1 MHIYSIFAN
10 TLMMKRKKTTRKGK
24 DAITRWVLDRKT
36 PILVSVGNVIAL
48 LVLTYVLN
56 NQPLFTGEN
65 LNMFAWAELLK
76 NKTGLSE
83 KTDYKDAL
91 FINVSYDKQLIDKN
105 DDMGMPVGNTDI
117 TDRSKLL
124 NILNR
129 LDSIGQH
136 RYIILDV
143 RFEKGYDSEADSA
156 LFAKLKGM
164 NNITIA
170 SHKDIE
176 LADSALKKKAAISD
190 YASTIVATNFTR
202 YKYLYDSQPSMPLY
216 AYREMTGK
224 TITRHGFLYTCDGRL
239 CHNSAFLNFPS
250 KAFSEYDESGNKTYY
265 NLGSDILE
273 SYSDSDLAVLTK
285 DKMVFIGDMTEDVH
299 DTYSG
304 LKPGSVITY
313 HALHSLL
320 NGKHLV
326 SCAMT
331 VLLALLF
338 FIISLSLF
346 SHRSLA
352 DRIPLFRNSRSRALR
367 FLLSFAGYALVLYI
381 VVAVL
386 YFFFDTTIS
395 ILIPSLYF
403 AIQKTIIN
411 YKRTKI

>member
-1 MHIYSIFAN
+1 M
-10 TLMMKRKKTTRKGK
+10 TKQKKATKKGK
-24 DAITRWVLDRKT
+24 NAITRWVLDKKT
-36 PILVSVGNVIAL
+36 PILVSIGNVIAL
-48 LVLTYVLN
+48 LIMTYVLN
-56 NQPLFTGEN
+56 NQPLFTGEK

-76 NKTGLSE
+76 NKIGLSE
-83 KTDYKDAL
+83 KNDYKDAL

-117 TDRSKLL
+117 TDRNKLL
-124 NILNR
+124 SILNK
-129 LDSIGQH
+129 LDSIRQH

-143 RFEKGYDSEADSA
+143 RFERGYDSDADSA
-156 LFAKLKGM
+156 LFAKIKGM

-170 SHKDIE
+170 SHADIE
-176 LADSALKKKAAISD
+176 LADSALTKKAAISD

-202 YKYLYDSQPSMPLY
+202 YKYLYDRQPSMPLY
-216 AYREMTGK
+216 AYNEMTGK
-224 TITRHGFLYTCDGRL
+224 NITRHGFIYACDGKL
-239 CHNSAFLNFPS
+239 CHNSVFLNFPAKS
-250 KAFSEYDESGNKTYY
+250 FSEYDGDGNKAYY

-285 DKMVFIGDMTEDVH
+285 DKIVFIGDLTEDVH
-299 DTYSG
+299 DTYLG

-326 SCAMT
+326 SCGMT
-331 VLLALLF
+331 MLLATLF

-346 SHRSLA
+346 SRRSLA
-352 DRIPLFRNSRSRALR
+352 DRIPLVRNSSSKTLR
-367 FLLSFAGYALVLYI
+367 FLFSFFGYVFVLYI
-381 VVAVL
+381 MVAFL
-386 YFFFDTTIS
+386 YIFFDTTIS
-395 ILIPSLYF
+395 VLIPSLYF

>member
-105 DDMGMPVGNTDI
+105 DDMGMPIGNTDI

-124 NILNR
+124 NILSR

-164 NNITIA
+164 DNITIA

-239 CHNSAFLNFPS
+239 CHNSAFLNFPA

-304 LKPGSVITY
+304 LKPGSVIRSWRIVF
-313 HALHSLL
+313 ALMRMSS
-320 NGKHLV
+320 V
-326 SCAMT
+326 
-331 VLLALLF
+331 
-338 FIISLSLF
+338 
-346 SHRSLA
+346 
-352 DRIPLFRNSRSRALR
+352 
-367 FLLSFAGYALVLYI
+367 Y
-381 VVAVL
+381 
-386 YFFFDTTIS
+386 
-395 ILIPSLYF
+395 
-403 AIQKTIIN
+403 
-411 YKRTKI
+411 